1 MATRKPTDTQ
11 QVDSLPGEAEMARV
25 YRATAQ
31 DAPPAS
37 LDARILTEAQRAV
50 ATSKARGPFGGHWA
64 IPLSTAAVVI
74 LSLGVVLLMTKQGAL
89 NHRAEREVPNEYT
102 AAPASPDSVSAERA
116 VTAPAVS
123 PPLADTARSDE
134 RMVPAKAKRT
144 APEPDSRLV
153 GLVES
158 KPAASA
164 PAEVMKKADAPP
176 VAATLAVAPKLNER
190 TAEERVTTARDV
202 LHTKNNLAKEAG
214 GMNVQADVI
223 AVQTSGQPGAYQF
236 NVGIRSPD
244 KGCAQYADWW
254 EVVSTDGKLLY
265 RRVLLHSHV
274 DEQPFTRTGGTVPI
288 QADTLVLVRAHM
300 NTGGYGGVAF
310 KGSVKTGFK
319 QDVLGAEFAAGLA
332 KQAPLPDGC
341 DF

>member
-11 QVDSLPGEAEMARV
+11 HADSLPGEAEMARV
-25 YRATAQ
+25 YRAAAQ

-37 LDARILTEAQRAV
+37 LDARILAEAQRAV
-50 ATSKARGPFGGHWA
+50 AKPKARGPFGGLWA
-64 IPLSTAAVVI
+64 IPLSTAAVIV
-74 LSLGVVLLMTKQGAL
+74 LAVGVVLLMSKQGTL
-89 NHRAEREVPNEYT
+89 DHQTGFEVPSEYS
-102 AAPASPDSVSAERA
+102 AAPAVPPASPAPTQPAAEA
-116 VTAPAVS
+116 
-123 PPLADTARSDE
+123 
-134 RMVPAKAKRT
+134 PAKAKPALPET
-144 APEPDSRLV
+144 A
-153 GLVES
+153 ES
-158 KPAASA
+158 VSA
-164 PAEVMKKADAPP
+164 PLAALSSMPEAKKTERAAAP
-176 VAATLAVAPKLNER
+176 VLRER
-190 TAEERVTTARDV
+190 MAEERAGAMRDDARAKS
-202 LHTKNNLAKEAG
+202 TLAKEAS

-223 AVQTSGQPGAYQF
+223 AVQASGQPGVYQF

-274 DEQPFTRTGGTVPI
+274 DEQPFTPSGGPVPI
-288 QADTLVLVRAHM
+288 QADTVVWVRAHM
-300 NTGGYGGVAF
+300 NPGGYGGTVF

-319 QDVLGAEFAAGLA
+319 PAVPDTEFATGLA